1 MSEQFLGRFDVDFKG
16 VKPGRESMTEDVV
29 THPTDATMTVRI
41 AEGGQLDANENKL
54 LRPGLMRKQ

>member
-29 THPTDATMTVRI
+29 THPTEATMTVRI
-41 AEGGQLDANENKL
+41 AEGDNSMPTKTNCSD
-54 LRPGLMRKQ
+54 RVS